1 MTAKQDLG
9 PGREG
14 GSSTVEGLVA
24 MLVFFVLL
32 TLIVQIGF
40 LVVARTSAGVA
51 LEAAVR
57 QGSVAPGDLSLVRT
71 RLGRDLAATIP
82 GADAAD
88 IAVTTDGATV
98 TGTVSFDWRPPGPD
112 LLPIRISVTRQAPV
126 AIPP

>member
-1 MTAKQDLG
+1 MTVKDLIAN
-9 PGREG
+9 RQR

-57 QGSVAPGDLSLVRT
+57 RGSVTPGDLSAVRT
-71 RLGRDLAATIP
+71 RLSRDVAVTVP
-82 GADAAD
+82 GAGEAD
-88 IAVTTDGATV
+88 ISVTSDGATV
-98 TGTVSFDWRPPGPD
+98 TGTVSFDWKPPGPN
-112 LLPIRISVTRQAPV
+112 LVPVRMSVTRRAPV
-126 AIPP
+126 AVPP